1 MKRFLNIIG
10 WAVFGLI
17 VGFYIWCL
25 TVECWA
31 LDVILDAA
39 SILTILLIGRKM
51 TKYGRGVG
59 HGAAALL
66 EISVRILANFGPWRW
81 KLEDL
86 WWTVIAD
93 LILIALFYSKPDG

>member
-17 VGFYIWCL
+17 VTFYLWLLTAECL
-25 TVECWA
+25 VM
-31 LDVILDAA
+31 DIIMSAA

-59 HGAAALL
+59 YGSAALL
-66 EISVRILANFGPWRW
+66 EFSVVLLACLGPWRW
-81 KLEDL
+81 KLEGL
-86 WWTVIAD
+86 WWPVIAD
-93 LILIALFYSKPDG
+93 LILIALFYSKLDG